1 MEEDINNLFARMTF
15 TEDKTNQV
23 VGKHKTS
30 LNFQGHEAWAVGKGM
45 ATEKGQAM
53 SDYDFHLPPFW
64 IQIYAI
70 PFEQMDRQVVVD
82 IGSVLENEGTK
93 SMDDATEGR
102 DGELD
107 LSLEIA
113 KGKGKMDEGASDSG
127 SLTDKMTKRAPKEG
141 GIRARSKHKKIKG
154 YSGEGDDEGLVQ
166 SVRRKLV

>member
-1 MEEDINNLFARMTF
+1 MTF

-45 ATEKGQAM
+45 ATEKVNREAM
-53 SDYDFHLPPFW
+53 YRRDKVEIL
-64 IQIYAI
+64 I
-70 PFEQMDRQVVVD
+70 
-82 IGSVLENEGTK
+82 ENDGTK
-93 SMDDATEGR
+93 SIDNATEGR

-113 KGKGKMDEGASDSG
+113 KGKGKMDEGASDSS
-127 SLTDKMTKRAPKEG
+127 SLTDKRMKRAPKEC

-154 YSGEGDDEGLVQ
+154 YSGEGDDEGPVQ
-166 SVRRKLV
+166 SVRRKLADGASPFKAVASDQPNPEPWKSYVGTAMGLGTL